1 MLRNRIYFGLK
12 PFVPLALRLA
22 ARRRIISR
30 LRPKVAD
37 RWPILPGS
45 ERPPEGWPGWPDG
58 RQFAFVLTHDVES
71 ERGLQRVRALAELEM
86 KHGFRSSFNF
96 IPDGSYEV
104 PSELRHWLVENG
116 FEVGVHDLYHNGKLF
131 RNREAFRRNAERINQ
146 YLTDWQA
153 VGFRSG
159 FMLNRLDWM
168 HDLDVAYDASTFDT
182 DPFEPQ
188 PDGVNTI
195 FPFWLP
201 KPAGTNGTSRSGYME
216 LPYTLPQDSTL
227 YSILREQTIA
237 IWKLKLEWIA
247 GHGGMALL
255 NTHPD
260 YMDFAGGA
268 RSGQEYPVSHYRE
281 FLEFVRSSYGTA
293 CWHATPREVAG
304 YAKPF
309 LSKPASL
316 PLNGTARNGATK
328 KVTRPKIW
336 IDLDNTPHVPFF
348 EPIME
353 ELAERGY
360 PLLVTARDAFQVCE
374 LADKKGLNYIK
385 VGRHHGKN
393 RAMKAAGLIVRSMEL
408 APVVL
413 REKPVLGVSH
423 GARSQLLL
431 GNWLRIPT
439 LLIEDYEFCQFP
451 FMMRPSWVMAPAVIP
466 DRSLPLKNGHIRKY
480 EGIKEDVYAWKLD
493 PDPRLLSELGL
504 AASELIVTV
513 RPPATEAHY
522 HNPESELLFERFM
535 DRASRTPNLRIV
547 LLPRNHKQGE
557 LIRSS
562 WPGWFEGRK
571 TVIPN
576 GAVDGLNLL
585 WHSDLVVSGGGTMNR
600 EAAALGVPV
609 YSIFRGTIGA
619 VDRNLSAE
627 RRLILIESVE
637 DVERKIALE
646 KRARLSVDEV
656 TSKITLQRVVDTI
669 VEIAEASRR

>member
-1 MLRNRIYFGLK
+1 MPDLFHSPILQFLAKCRAHGYSSSRFCMLRNRIYFGLK

-22 ARRRIISR
+22 ARRRIICR

-45 ERPPEGWPGWPDG
+45 ERPPEGWTGWPDG

-71 ERGLQRVRALAELEM
+71 KRGLQRVRALAEMEI

-104 PSELRHWLVENG
+104 PPELRQWLVKNG
-116 FEVGVHDLYHNGKLF
+116 FEVGVHDLYHNGMLF
-131 RNREAFRRNAERINQ
+131 RNREAFRRNAKRINQ

-159 FMLNRLDWM
+159 FMLNRLEWM

-195 FPFWLP
+195 FPFWVP
-201 KPAGTNGTSRSGYME
+201 KPPGANGTSRNGYME

-227 YSILREQTIA
+227 YSILREKNIA
-237 IWKLKLEWIA
+237 IWKQKLEWLA

-268 RSGQEYPVSHYRE
+268 CSGQEYPVSYYRE
-281 FLEFVRSSYGTA
+281 FLEFVRSSHGTA
-293 CWHATPREVAG
+293 CWHATPREVAA

-316 PLNGTARNGATK
+316 PLNGTGKNGSAK
-328 KVTRPKIW
+328 KAIRPKIW

-353 ELAERGY
+353 ELVERGY

-374 LADKKGLNYIK
+374 LADKKGLSYIK

-439 LLIEDYEFCQFP
+439 LLIEDYEYF
-451 FMMRPSWVMAPAVIP
+451 
-466 DRSLPLKNGHIRKY
+466 Y
-480 EGIKEDVYAWKLD
+480 TTLD
-493 PDPRLLSELGL
+493 
-504 AASELIVTV
+504 TC
-513 RPPATEAHY
+513 
-522 HNPESELLFERFM
+522 
-535 DRASRTPNLRIV
+535 
-547 LLPRNHKQGE
+547 
-557 LIRSS
+557 
-562 WPGWFEGRK
+562 
-571 TVIPN
+571 
-576 GAVDGLNLL
+576 
-585 WHSDLVVSGGGTMNR
+585 
-600 EAAALGVPV
+600 
-609 YSIFRGTIGA
+609 YSNTIFR
-619 VDRNLSAE
+619 RF
-627 RRLILIESVE
+627 
-637 DVERKIALE
+637 
-646 KRARLSVDEV
+646 
-656 TSKITLQRVVDTI
+656 
-669 VEIAEASRR
+669 

>member
-37 RWPILPGS
+37 RWPILHGS

-58 RQFAFVLTHDVES
+58 RQFAFILTHDVES
-71 ERGLQRVRALAELEM
+71 KRGLQRVRALAELEM

-104 PSELRHWLVENG
+104 PSELRQWLVENG

-131 RNREAFRRNAERINQ
+131 RSREEFRRNAKRINQ
-146 YLTDWQA
+146 YLTDWRA

-159 FMLNRLDWM
+159 FMLNRLEWM

-195 FPFWLP
+195 FPFWVP
-201 KPAGTNGTSRSGYME
+201 KPPGANGTSRNGYME

-227 YSILREQTIA
+227 YSILREKNIA
-237 IWKLKLEWIA
+237 IWKQKMEWLA

-268 RSGQEYPVSHYRE
+268 CSGQEYPVSYYRE
-281 FLEFVRSSYGTA
+281 FLEFVQSSHGTA
-293 CWHATPREVAG
+293 CWHATPREVAA

-309 LSKPASL
+309 LSKPAPL
-316 PLNGTARNGATK
+316 PLNEIGKNGSAK
-328 KVTRPKIW
+328 KATRPKIW

-466 DRSLPLKNGHIRKY
+466 DCSLPLKNGHIRKY

-522 HNPESELLFERFM
+522 HNPESETLFERFM
-535 DRASRTPNLRIV
+535 DRASRTPNVRLV

-557 LIRSS
+557 FIRSS

-619 VDRNLSAE
+619 VDRNLSDE

-637 DVERKIALE
+637 DVERKITLE
-646 KRARLSVDEV
+646 KRPRLSVDEV